1 MPLPLPLALA
11 LALPLVGRLLQ
22 KWRSGAL
29 LPYTAS
35 KVLLHCKEIFER
47 GTCIFSLNSFLVR
60 DCVLDVFSCSQRLHL
75 QPTATLPSTRL
86 QGGARGLR
94 ARSAV
99 GAEAGAFP
107 TTIGDSVRVHS
118 PQGAPRAPPR
128 AHFHPAAPPHILQ
141 HGPHR
146 AVRAPMPI
154 WGVSHRTCP
163 MF

>member
-1 MPLPLPLALA
+1 MPVPVAVAVAVPV
-11 LALPLVGRLLQ
+11 PVPVVGRLLQ

-128 AHFHPAAPPHILQ
+128 AHFHPAAPP
-141 HGPHR
+141 
-146 AVRAPMPI
+146 PI
-154 WGVSHRTCP
+154 YCSTGRIGLCARRCRFRGFPSE
-163 MF
+163 